1 MGGVMGHMNRSG
13 MMSLRRDRSVLGKR
27 VTKGTFKR
35 ILTFA
40 RPYRRS
46 LTIFMIA
53 VVAESLVGAVSPLL
67 LRSIIDRA
75 IPERNT
81 RLVIMLALFA
91 AGLSILDSGISLANR
106 FISARI
112 GEGLIFDMRSKIFA
126 HVQEMPISFFMR
138 TQTGALVSRLNND
151 IIGAQQAFTDL
162 LSNMVGNV
170 IGVGVTLTLM
180 FWLSWQVT
188 IAGLILLPCFL
199 VPARRVGA
207 KLGTL
212 TREGMNLNA
221 KMNNTMQERFN
232 VSGALLVKLF
242 GNSGNETSSF
252 DRRAGRVRDI
262 GIRTAIYSRTFFIA
276 LGLTASLATAFAY
289 GFGGVSVINGTLKLG
304 TVVALTAYL
313 GRLFGPL
320 TQLSNL
326 NLDVM
331 TALVSFER
339 VFEVLDLE
347 PAIQESPTA
356 VNLPAG
362 PLSVAF
368 TNVRFTYPSAEDVS
382 LASLESVAVLETT
395 KPVEVLHGLN
405 LTVPAGAL
413 LALVGPS
420 GAGKTTISQLIPRL
434 YDVSSGSV
442 ELGGLDVRKATRAS
456 LTEAIGVVSQ
466 DPHLFHDTLRANLLY
481 AKPDASP
488 EELRDA
494 LSKAQILPLIDS
506 LPDGLETLVGERGYR
521 LSGGEKQRIALARL
535 LLKQPRVVVLDE
547 ATAHLDSESEA
558 AVQAALATT
567 LAGRTSIVIAHRLS
581 TVRDADIIAVVD
593 AGQIVESGTHES
605 LLAKGGL
612 YADLYRTQF
621 ASQA

>member
-13 MMSLRRDRSVLGKR
+13 MMSLRRDRSVLGKK

-75 IPERNT
+75 IPERNSK
-81 RLVIMLALFA
+81 LVIMLALFA

-199 VPARRVGA
+199 LPARRVGA

-242 GNSGNETSSF
+242 GNSGEETSSF

-347 PAIQESPTA
+347 PAIKESPTA
-356 VNLPAG
+356 VNLPDG

-368 TNVRFTYPSAEDVS
+368 TNVRFTYPSAEEVS

-442 ELGGLDVRKATRAS
+442 ELGGLDVRNATRAS
-456 LTEAIGVVSQ
+456 MTEAIGVVSQ

-494 LSKAQILPLIDS
+494 LSRAQILPLIDS

>member
-1 MGGVMGHMNRSG
+1 
-13 MMSLRRDRSVLGKR
+13 
-27 VTKGTFKR
+27 
-35 ILTFA
+35 
-40 RPYRRS
+40 
-46 LTIFMIA
+46 
-53 VVAESLVGAVSPLL
+53 
-67 LRSIIDRA
+67 
-75 IPERNT
+75 
-81 RLVIMLALFA
+81 
-91 AGLSILDSGISLANR
+91 
-106 FISARI
+106 
-112 GEGLIFDMRSKIFA
+112 
-126 HVQEMPISFFMR
+126 
-138 TQTGALVSRLNND
+138 
-151 IIGAQQAFTDL
+151 
-162 LSNMVGNV
+162 
-170 IGVGVTLTLM
+170 
-180 FWLSWQVT
+180 
-188 IAGLILLPCFL
+188 
-199 VPARRVGA
+199 
-207 KLGTL
+207 
-212 TREGMNLNA
+212 MNLNA

-242 GNSGNETSSF
+242 GNAGDETQSF

-313 GRLFGPL
+313 ARLFGPL

-347 PAIQESPTA
+347 PAIKESPTA
-356 VNLPAG
+356 LDLPAG
-362 PLSVAF
+362 PLSVEF
-368 TNVRFTYPSAEDVS
+368 TNVRFTYPSAEEVS

-413 LALVGPS
+413 VALVGPS

-434 YDVSSGSV
+434 YDVTSGSV
-442 ELGGLDVRKATRAS
+442 ELGGLDVRNVTRAS
-456 LTEAIGVVSQ
+456 LTQAIGVVSQ

-535 LLKQPRVVVLDE
+535 LLKQPRIVVLDE

-605 LLAKGGL
+605 LLAKSGL